1 MTSSRAAPIHLAWLA
16 VLLVA
21 PACRR
26 VPADSGPDATTGDRR
41 VANLRAFAKLY
52 GYLRYFHPSDEAAAI
67 DWDRLAVHGAGLVK
81 DAGDAP
87 ELRRRLEQLFAP
99 VAPTL
104 RIFPSGHTPP
114 AIPLPVAG
122 AAAVP
127 VAWQHVGHG
136 VTSRQPAYRSG
147 RTHRPHDTVAGGG
160 PSFGT
165 ATMRVPAGAYRGK
178 AVRLSALVKT
188 DVSGAGNQG
197 QLWLR
202 VDRGDDVVGFFD
214 NMDDRPITGR
224 SWHGYEIR
232 GRVDA
237 DATHIAFGGFLAGSG
252 RVWLDDFHLETADGD
267 GHWMAVPVENAGFE
281 AQGEDARPWST
292 KSTSYEYR
300 VVSEGAAEGK
310 RALLIQHR
318 RTTSDEALF
327 AGGPALGELVTREL
341 GAGLA
346 CRFPLVLPSENG
358 HTLGG
363 PGPPLAPLAQAL
375 AKVDLPALTAD
386 DERVRLADVVITW
399 NVFQH
404 FYPYFDVVRTDWDAV
419 LGVAL
424 GRALADRNHAAFAR
438 TLRWLVAQIQDGH
451 GRVSDRKDRDHASLP
466 WKVAWVAG
474 EVVVTAAEPAT
485 TLQRGDVVVTMNGA
499 SARATLVEAE
509 QLISGSPQW
518 RRLEA
523 LDAISRGPVGSV
535 VAVTVRRGE
544 QTRSVRLERREGITL
559 PDTRR
564 PRVEKLAGGIW
575 YVDLDRAPWPEIA
588 SRLAEIAAAPGVIFD
603 LRGYPKDNHTL
614 IQHLLR
620 EPDRSAAWMLV
631 PQIAYPDRE
640 KLVGH
645 ERHGWGLMPAQ
656 PHIQGKVAFIT
667 GPGAIS
673 YAESFMSFIEGYR
686 LGAIVGQP
694 TAGTNGNVNPF
705 HLPGGFKV
713 VWTGMKVV
721 KHDGSQL
728 HHVGVRPTVPVEPT
742 LEGVRLGRDE
752 AFEAA
757 LRLVSDRS

>member
-1 MTSSRAAPIHLAWLA
+1 MTTSRPARVRLAWLA

-21 PACRR
+21 TACRR
-26 VPADSGPDATTGDRR
+26 GPAASGPDAATGDRR

-52 GYLRYFHPSDEAAAI
+52 GYLRYFHPSDEAAAV
-67 DWDRLAVHGAGLVK
+67 DWDRLAIHGVSQIKEAR
-81 DAGDAP
+81 DAP

-104 RIFPSGHTPP
+104 RIFPTGQTPP
-114 AIPLPVAG
+114 AIPLPGAG
-122 AAAVP
+122 AGTVP

-136 VTSRQPAYRSG
+136 VTSRQQAYRSG
-147 RTHRPHDTVAGGG
+147 RTHRPLVTAAGGG
-160 PSFGT
+160 PGFGT
-165 ATMRVPAGAYRGK
+165 AIMRVPAEAYRGK

-202 VDRGDDVVGFFD
+202 VDRGKAVGWFD
-214 NMDDRPITGR
+214 NMQDRAITGR

-232 GRVDA
+232 GKVDA
-237 DATHIAFGGFLAGSG
+237 DATQIAFGGFLAGSG
-252 RVWLDDFHLETADGD
+252 RVWLDDFRLEIADSD
-267 GHWMAVPVENAGFE
+267 GRWTPVPIENGGFE
-281 AQGEDARPWST
+281 ARAEDARPWST
-292 KSTSYEYR
+292 TSTSYHYR

-310 RALLIQHR
+310 RALLIEHR
-318 RTTSDEALF
+318 LTTSDQPLF
-327 AGGPALGELVTREL
+327 AGGPALGEMVTKEL

-363 PGPPLAPLAQAL
+363 PAPPLAPLAQAL
-375 AKVDLPALTAD
+375 ARIDLAGLTAD
-386 DERVRLADVVITW
+386 DERVRLADVVIAW

-404 FYPYFDVVRTDWDAV
+404 FYPYFDVVRVDWEAV
-419 LGVAL
+419 LGAAL
-424 GRALADRNHAAFAR
+424 GRALADRSHAAFAR

-451 GRVSDRKDRDHASLP
+451 GQVGDPKDRDRASLP
-466 WKVAWVAG
+466 WKIAWVAG

-499 SARATLVEAE
+499 SARATLAQAE
-509 QLISGSPQW
+509 QLVSGSPQW
-518 RRLEA
+518 RRLQA
-523 LDAISRGPVGSV
+523 LDAISRGPAGSV
-535 VAVTVRRGE
+535 VAVTVHRGGAP
-544 QTRSVRLERREGITL
+544 RSVRLERREGLAL

-564 PRVEKLAGGIW
+564 PKLEKLAGGVW
-575 YVDLDRAPWPEIA
+575 YVDLDRASWQEIVA
-588 SRLAEIAAAPGVIFD
+588 SLAEIAVAPGVIFD
-603 LRGYPKDNHTL
+603 LRGYPNSNHQL

-620 EPDRSAAWMLV
+620 EPDRSDAWMLV

-640 KLVGH
+640 KPVGH
-645 ERHGWGLMPAQ
+645 ERHGWGLAPAQ

-713 VWTGMKVV
+713 AWTGMKVV
-721 KHDGSQL
+721 KHDGSRL
-728 HHVGVRPTVPVEPT
+728 HHVGVRPTVPVDPT

-757 LRLVSDRS
+757 LRLVSSGS